1 MGSNTRF
8 ITYSGLVKIAR
19 EEMIFE
25 CAMMSSTGTSSLILK
40 YQFTEMQIF
49 STLFW
54 IIKARNA

>member
-49 STLFW
+49 STLF
-54 IIKARNA
+54 